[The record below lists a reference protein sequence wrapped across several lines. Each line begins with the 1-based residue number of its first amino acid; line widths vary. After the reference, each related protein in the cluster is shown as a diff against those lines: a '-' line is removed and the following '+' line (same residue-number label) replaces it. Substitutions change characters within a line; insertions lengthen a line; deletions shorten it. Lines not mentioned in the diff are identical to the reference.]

1 MKEAAG
7 AFPGRNELWGGRL
20 LWLREQ
26 QSLVRQE
33 HPLQLAKRTGRLQR
47 ESQSTRARAHRG
59 STVLV
64 IGPLRGIFVE
74 LREADKNASCGP
86 ILRKPSGCSLDLD
99 NLAEGVV
106 KLALLRCSVCK
117 QRQTEHC
124 DADHDFHVDETL
136 PTWHCWYSLRR
147 GVTIAVADLSDSPAA
162 KGLLRHS
169 SFRTTERHYGKDG
182 P

>member
-59 STVLV
+59 STVRCYHDPTIAELATARERTREMKEA
-64 IGPLRGIFVE
+64 GE
-74 LREADKNASCGP
+74 LRLSRQEKRE
-86 ILRKPSGCSLDLD
+86 LRQKKWAKFLERYPDY
-99 NLAEGVV
+99 
-106 KLALLRCSVCK
+106 
-117 QRQTEHC
+117 
-124 DADHDFHVDETL
+124 DAGH
-136 PTWHCWYSLRR
+136 
-147 GVTIAVADLSDSPAA
+147 
-162 KGLLRHS
+162 
-169 SFRTTERHYGKDG
+169 
-182 P
+182 